1 MIDWTYATGMDD
13 AGQHCVIWC

>member
-1 MIDWTYATGMDD
+1 MIDWTYATGMDE